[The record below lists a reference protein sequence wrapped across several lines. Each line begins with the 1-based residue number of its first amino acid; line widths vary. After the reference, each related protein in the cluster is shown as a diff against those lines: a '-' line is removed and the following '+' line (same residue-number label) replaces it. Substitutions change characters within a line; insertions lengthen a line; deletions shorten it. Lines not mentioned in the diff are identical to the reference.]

1 MPAIKL
7 CLVSIRVPVHL
18 VLTLTKLH
26 NLVQRH
32 ALQNNSLIKSTNYVL
47 TVLQLVPAVIAL
59 QYVLPVWPM
68 QPIQLLLLNAM
79 HIVNLLYNTVMLEN
93 ATRLVLQVVISI
105 TQMLIARL
113 ATRYVKHALELPLTA
128 PPVIP
133 PISSIKPASHNA
145 LLITSQRIKPVWSV
159 TTQYQLALNLSPSIQ
174 QPELKTIKV

>member
-1 MPAIKL
+1 
-7 CLVSIRVPVHL
+7 
-18 VLTLTKLH
+18 
-26 NLVQRH
+26 
-32 ALQNNSLIKSTNYVL
+32 
-47 TVLQLVPAVIAL
+47 
-59 QYVLPVWPM
+59 M

-174 QPELKTIKV
+174 QPELKTIKVWSTCSSTKMSKSKAILLLSSLLTLKWIVDFKAIQLWWIMVSHILKP